1 MDATE
6 DPALTQRIRELI
18 QADGDAQVADLHVWQ
33 VGAQAWSAALSV
45 VADAPLP
52 AAAYRDRLG
61 AVAQL
66 KHVTVEVHVCP
77 GSAAH

>member
-1 MDATE
+1 
-6 DPALTQRIRELI
+6 
-18 QADGDAQVADLHVWQ
+18 
-33 VGAQAWSAALSV
+33 V